1 MTKLGSV
8 GHKIL
13 SLSVDVSAWVV
24 FFPFCSLIAQFDAVA
39 LTSFQVSSIVDV
51 FVFALEGAVKGN
63 SGLNKIKS
71 SIDFQLLATR
81 QGHPTSIFGK
91 YLLGRRFQI

>member
-51 FVFALEGAVKGN
+51 FVFALEGAVKG
-63 SGLNKIKS
+63 KQWIK
-71 SIDFQLLATR
+71 
-81 QGHPTSIFGK
+81 QGREFH
-91 YLLGRRFQI
+91 